1 MDILRHDIATY
12 RIMTAGFVARDPEF
26 VHPKCLSDLINM
38 LTPYRMA
45 VPALLEIATIAI
57 TIPVGT
63 AGCERVFSVMR
74 RVKTWLRCQTTDD
87 RLSDLAIVAVHRK
100 RAKELGANNW
110 AVWCKGLRRIRI
122 GWTYCYNFPRV
133 SCFHVCS
140 CYPTNPV
147 PRDLC

>member
-1 MDILRHDIATY
+1 
-12 RIMTAGFVARDPEF
+12 MTAGFVARDPEF

-87 RLSDLAIVAVHRK
+87 RLSDLAILAVHRK

-110 AVWCKGLRRIRI
+110 GRVVQRFKEDSHRVD
-122 GWTYCYNFPRV
+122 CYNFPRV